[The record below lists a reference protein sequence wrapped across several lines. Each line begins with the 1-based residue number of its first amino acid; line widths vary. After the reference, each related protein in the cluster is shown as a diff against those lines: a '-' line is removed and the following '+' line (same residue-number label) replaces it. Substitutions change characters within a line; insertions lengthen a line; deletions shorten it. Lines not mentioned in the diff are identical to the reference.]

1 MYDNIIFKELLMSMI
16 KSLGGS
22 VSKDYILEDW
32 FYSIVNKLNLDYFE
46 STFKNLVSELV
57 DEDRL
62 CDYGEFLIVTND
74 KPHTE
79 HELDD
84 YIIRG
89 VFPNYPNVGCT
100 LQDVDKEYMLT
111 FETFNVKPGLCQLY
125 ALALVMD
132 KSFTFKQCI
141 RTVDL
146 RNVVSEF
153 GSFFNENNKAFFLTN
168 SAVCDYDTIACIYV
182 LYSSGTMKFKNGD
195 VVFDFSNVATEYFA
209 TFNTAYIIANL
220 DLYDEYGDVFVNAVN
235 ERVQQY
241 AKLTC
246 PKVEFGHMNKI
257 GNEDLS
263 IRILALLA
271 SSYNFGERRVKR
283 ETVEKH
289 LMQIAEFE
297 FKDRSLFKQA
307 TAHII
312 EKNAKQL
319 TITNR
324 TKQILARLLVENSV
338 K

>member
-1 MYDNIIFKELLMSMI
+1 MHDNIIFKELLMSMI

-111 FETFNVKPGLCQLY
+111 FELFAGKRGLYQIY
-125 ALALVMD
+125 AIALVME
-132 KSFTFKQCI
+132 KSYTFKQVI

-153 GSFFNENNKAFFLTN
+153 GSLIKENNSHMFSMIN
-168 SAVCDYDTIACIYV
+168 SICDYDAVASLFV

-195 VVFDFSNVATEYFA
+195 VEFDFSNVAVDYFA
-209 TFNTAYIIANL
+209 TFNTSYFIANL
-220 DLYDEYGDVFVNAVN
+220 DLYDEHNERFVESINQRVRNYGLSLKPDIAIGFMVNARHDAISN
-235 ERVQQY
+235 S
-241 AKLTC
+241 L
-246 PKVEFGHMNKI
+246 
-257 GNEDLS
+257 
-263 IRILALLA
+263 LALLA
-271 SSYNFGERRVKR
+271 ASYNFGERRVKA
-283 ETVEKH
+283 ETIEKH
-289 LMQIAEFE
+289 LMHIADFE
-297 FKDRSLFKQA
+297 FKDCSLFKQA
-307 TAHII
+307 TAHTI

-324 TKQILARLLVENSV
+324 TKEILARLLVENSV

>member
-111 FETFNVKPGLCQLY
+111 FEMFAGKRGLNQIY

-132 KSFTFKQCI
+132 KSYTFKQVI

-153 GSFFNENNKAFFLTN
+153 GSLIKENNSHIF
-168 SAVCDYDTIACIYV
+168 SMIESICGYDAVASLYV
-182 LYSSGTMKFKNGD
+182 LYSSGTMKFKND
-195 VVFDFSNVATEYFA
+195 DAVFDFSNIAVDYFA
-209 TFNTAYIIANL
+209 TFNTAYFIANL
-220 DLYDEYGDVFVNAVN
+220 DLYDEQKETFVESINQ
-235 ERVQQY
+235 RVRNFAISTNPDI
-241 AKLTC
+241 AKGT
-246 PKVEFGHMNKI
+246 MNNS
-257 GNEDLS
+257 GRDGLS
-263 IRILALLA
+263 NSLLALLA
-271 SSYNFGERRVKR
+271 ASYNLGETRVKG
-283 ETVEKH
+283 ENVEKH
-289 LMQIAEFE
+289 LMHIADFE
-297 FKDRSLFKQA
+297 FKDCSLFKQA
-307 TAHII
+307 TAHTI

-324 TKQILARLLVENSV
+324 TKEILARLLVENSV